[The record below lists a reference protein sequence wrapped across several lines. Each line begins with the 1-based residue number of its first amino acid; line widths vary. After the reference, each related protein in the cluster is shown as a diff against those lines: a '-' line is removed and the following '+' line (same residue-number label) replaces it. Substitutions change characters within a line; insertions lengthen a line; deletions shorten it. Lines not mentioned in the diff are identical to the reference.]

1 MTGNL
6 PTGCEA
12 TLHAVSGQQG
22 TSFVELVDHDSVLKP
37 NASSQE
43 KKKIFGKGQI
53 FVNSLGD

>member
-43 KKKIFGKGQI
+43 KKKITWKGAD
-53 FVNSLGD
+53 FCEPPG